1 MRTGKTQDQDG
12 GMHLIWDV
20 DIRQQTGNTAQYHWY
35 NICVNVFVSID
46 VDPHDSWGEQEYAG
60 VLIAGA

>member
-12 GMHLIWDV
+12 GMHLVWDV
-20 DIRQQTGNTAQYHWY
+20 EIRQQTCNAAQYHWD
-35 NICVNVFVSID
+35 NVRVNVLVSID
-46 VDPHDSWGEQEYAG
+46 VDPQDSWGEQEYAG